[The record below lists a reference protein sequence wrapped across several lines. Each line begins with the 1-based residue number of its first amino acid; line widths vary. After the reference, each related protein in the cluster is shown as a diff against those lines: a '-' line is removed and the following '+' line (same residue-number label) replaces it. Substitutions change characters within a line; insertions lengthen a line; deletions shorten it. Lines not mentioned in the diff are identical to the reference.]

1 MPTSAGDRF
10 ALKNSIHGIFRY
22 RKTKACFCF
31 ACGFDDL
38 GHLIRRHIRVPRT
51 LENGFTLLEVLLVL
65 AIVGLAGALL
75 APRFGGLDSRGFDV
89 EARSVANLLNHARRN
104 AVVTGNPATISFL
117 PEVEDGEFDYSP
129 PIFSAGVYDARDI
142 ELQFQGSTGALEPV
156 LEPLEITFFPEGG
169 STGGALLL
177 LRGELSARIDID
189 PFTGRINANEQEG
202 IR

>member
-1 MPTSAGDRF
+1 M
-10 ALKNSIHGIFRY
+10 
-22 RKTKACFCF
+22 
-31 ACGFDDL
+31 
-38 GHLIRRHIRVPRT
+38 
-51 LENGFTLLEVLLVL
+51 L

-117 PEVEDGEFDYSP
+117 PEAEDGELDYSP

-142 ELQFQGSTGALEPV
+142 ELQFQDSAGALEPV

-189 PFTGRINANEQEG
+189 PFTGRINANEQES